1 MQKEKNLKEM
11 VRLSPERI
19 VYFLWPYLILSMEL
33 KETFRR
39 QGVIT
44 HSWEIIVTTE
54 YVRAGIVVWELRIKN
69 VLNALGSIQ
78 LSYMQLRL

>member
-44 HSWEIIVTTE
+44 RDGLVL
-54 YVRAGIVVWELRIKN
+54 WELREKPVVSEPI
-69 VLNALGSIQ
+69 AW
-78 LSYMQLRL
+78 